1 MFVTLAVED
10 RLSETVARRL
20 IADYAP
26 GLQVFETM
34 GLKGNNYL
42 RQNLRQLNQIASN
55 LRPALVFTDLDRS
68 LSCPPALIHN
78 WTEGIRQSPDLRSP
92 DLLIRVA
99 VLEIEAWLLADRHNA
114 ADWLSVA
121 ISRIPANP
129 ESIPNPKRLL
139 IELAGRSRKRELRT
153 ALVPRRGI
161 GTDQIGPDYNQ
172 AVGDFAV
179 NHWNPE
185 IARQYATSLNRAIIR
200 IAELA
205 ARQPA

>member
-10 RLSETVARRL
+10 RLSDTVARRL

-68 LSCPPALIHN
+68 LSCPPALIHH
-78 WTEGIRQSPDLRSP
+78 WTEGIRRSPDLRSP

-121 ISRIPANP
+121 IRRIPTNP
-129 ESIPNPKRLL
+129 ENIPNPKRLL
-139 IELAGRSRKRELRT
+139 IELAGRSRKRELRA